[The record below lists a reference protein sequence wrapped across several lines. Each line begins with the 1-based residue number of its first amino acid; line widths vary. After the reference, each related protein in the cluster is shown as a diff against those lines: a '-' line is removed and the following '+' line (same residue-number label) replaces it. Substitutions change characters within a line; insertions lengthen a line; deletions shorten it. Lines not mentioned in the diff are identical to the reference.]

1 MKLTLYRCNA
11 EKNKVNKSQYL
22 TMPYTIEGTLRAES
36 SVIDPVIMIKKDNP
50 TVSMYNYVYISNFKR
65 YYFITNITSIR
76 TDLWEISMHVDVL
89 YTWASYIRTNQ
100 AVIDK
105 SQNNNFNNYLD
116 DNSLVFDS
124 HVYNEIKTFASGFNE
139 QGTNILIC
147 AGGA

>member
-1 MKLTLYRCNA
+1 MKLTLYKCDA
-11 EKNKVNKSQYL
+11 EKNKVNKSRNL

-50 TVSMYNYVYISNFKR
+50 TVSMYNYIYIPDFKR

-89 YTWASYIRTNQ
+89 YTWASYIRTNY

-105 SQNNNFNNYLD
+105 SQNSNFNWYLD

-124 HVYNEIKTFASGFNE
+124 HVYNEIKPFTSGFNE

>member
-1 MKLTLYRCNA
+1 MKLTLYKCDA
-11 EKNKVNKSQYL
+11 EKNKVNKSRNL

-50 TVSMYNYVYISNFKR
+50 TVSMYNYIYIPDFKR

-105 SQNNNFNNYLD
+105 SQNSNYNWYLND
-116 DNSLVFDS
+116 GSLVFDS
-124 HVYNEIKTFASGFNE
+124 HVYNEIKPFATGFNE
-139 QGTNILIC
+139 QGTNIPIC